1 MNKPIRILHVV
12 QRMEAGGTQ
21 ALLMNIYRNIDRT
34 KVQFDFLVEYP
45 NKEFY
50 DDEILKL
57 GGKIYYST
65 VRTDFNILKFKNQ
78 LKNIL
83 RENPDYKI
91 MHVHV
96 SNIGYICFKIA
107 KKMGVHTRIAHAHNN
122 GSVHDAKYFL
132 RWILRK
138 LFALYATEYYACSKE
153 AGEYFFKGK
162 DYKVLKNAIDSKKF
176 VYNEKQR
183 IEMRKELKVE
193 NNFVVGHIGR
203 FHPQKNHKFL
213 IEIFEKI
220 KEKRSNAKMI
230 LVGTGP
236 LEKEI
241 ENKVKNLNLE
251 KDVIF
256 LKNRKDINK
265 IYQAMDV
272 FIFPSLFEGLGI
284 VAIEAQ
290 ASGTPIICSDRLPP
304 EIEISPIYKKT
315 SLDESAEVWANEAIK
330 LADENR
336 NKQNLQQNVKES
348 GFDLCDVVDKLQNFY
363 LQTYEKNME
372 IEYEN

>member
-122 GSVHDAKYFL
+122 GSVHDAKYFF

-138 LFALYATEYYACSKE
+138 LFALYATDYYACSKE

-162 DYKVLKNAIDSKKF
+162 DYKVLNNAIDSERF
-176 VYNEKQR
+176 VYNDEIRKKK
-183 IEMRKELKVE
+183 RKELELE
-193 NNFVVGHIGR
+193 NSFLVGHIGR

-213 IEIFEKI
+213 IEVFAKI
-220 KEKRSNAKMI
+220 KEKKDNAKLLLI
-230 LVGTGP
+230 GSGD
-236 LEKEI
+236 LENNIKSQVRE
-241 ENKVKNLNLE
+241 LNLQN
-251 KDVIF
+251 DVIF
-256 LKNRKDINK
+256 LGNRNDVNELYQSMDI
-265 IYQAMDV
+265 
-272 FIFPSLFEGLGI
+272 FILPSLFEGLGI

-290 ASGTPIICSDRLPP
+290 ASGTPIICSDRLPA
-304 EIEISPIYKKT
+304 EVEISSICKKI
-315 SLDESAEVWANEAIK
+315 SLNKSTEEWADEAIK
-330 LADENR
+330 LANTQDARMNMQ
-336 NKQNLQQNVKES
+336 NKIIEA
-348 GFDLCDVVDKLQNFY
+348 GFDIKFVAKDIQDFY
-363 LQTYEKNME
+363 LRN
-372 IEYEN
+372 NV